1 MADGV
6 DIDLYSDDI
15 DQNFSQMKVCAADYF
30 YGFLIADMFLS
41 CHIIFMNVA
50 CLFMLIFVSLMLV
63 LLTEANFI
71 DVFDF

>member
-15 DQNFSQMKVCAADYF
+15 DQNFSQMKVCAADFF
-30 YGFLIADMFLS
+30 YGFHVADMFLS

-50 CLFMLIFVSLMLV
+50 CLFMLIFVSPMLV